1 MTPYSVYQL
10 YQAERIKSDA
20 ERNQADAQLGMM
32 AAAVS
37 QLWRQVTT
45 PVRALR
51 RHRAENHLTAR
62 YAESDPAVCPG
73 QGRLTYRRKLT
84 AKQTGIPSDS
94 SAAPVVWRECP
105 THPGSGGSGR
115 LGSHGHAI

>member
-1 MTPYSVYQL
+1 VTPYSGYQL

-51 RHRAENHLTAR
+51 RHRAENHLATH
-62 YAESDPAVCPG
+62 
-73 QGRLTYRRKLT
+73 
-84 AKQTGIPSDS
+84 
-94 SAAPVVWRECP
+94 APPKTHLASREISP
-105 THPGSGGSGR
+105 VGDGK
-115 LGSHGHAI
+115 

>member
-1 MTPYSVYQL
+1 VYQL

-62 YAESDPAVCPG
+62 YAESDPAVC
-73 QGRLTYRRKLT
+73 Q
-84 AKQTGIPSDS
+84 AK
-94 SAAPVVWRECP
+94 VV
-105 THPGSGGSGR
+105 
-115 LGSHGHAI
+115 